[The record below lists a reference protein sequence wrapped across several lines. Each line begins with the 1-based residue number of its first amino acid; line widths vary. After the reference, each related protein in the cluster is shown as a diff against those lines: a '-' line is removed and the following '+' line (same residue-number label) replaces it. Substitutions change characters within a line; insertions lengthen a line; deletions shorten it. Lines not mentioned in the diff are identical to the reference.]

1 MDVFPLFHSLKKPKF
16 SSKLLLNSDIICKF
30 ALSIRT
36 AGIVAHYGVEA
47 LLGVIA
53 QTTVPTGG
61 YWFDGSTDK
70 LIRVDENDEVSVM
83 AGQGFFLLPAA
94 LGSESLDALFGTAST
109 KGDVNGDG
117 EVGIGDIVAVTN
129 VMAGITTDTNIVAC
143 ADVNGDG
150 EVGIGDIV
158 AITNIMAGRE

>member
-1 MDVFPLFHSLKKPKF
+1 M
-16 SSKLLLNSDIICKF
+16 
-30 ALSIRT
+30 
-36 AGIVAHYGVEA
+36 VEA
-47 LLGVIA
+47 SKVMVPTGVDEMLGVIA

-61 YWFDGSTDK
+61 YWFDGSSDK
-70 LIRVDENDEVSVM
+70 LVCVNDNDEVSVM

-94 LGSESLDALFGTAST
+94 LGTESLDALFGTAST